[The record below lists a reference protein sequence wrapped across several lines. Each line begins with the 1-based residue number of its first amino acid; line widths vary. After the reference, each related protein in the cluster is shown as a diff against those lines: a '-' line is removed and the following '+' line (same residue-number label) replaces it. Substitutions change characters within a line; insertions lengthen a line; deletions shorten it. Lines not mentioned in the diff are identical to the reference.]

1 MTGHGQRMT
10 ARQGDG
16 NRFFAFAWVA
26 TQLRTRAMPTREHSG
41 ARLFASIQRVF
52 CIIGMAE
59 AGTCVTALETARAR
73 HQASTV
79 MVPLDVISRRT
90 LHHVA
95 VLLAAQPYVG
105 ADETFRA
112 YYRQY
117 LSIH

>member
-1 MTGHGQRMT
+1 MTGHGQGMT

-16 NRFFAFAWVA
+16 NSFFAFAWVA

-41 ARLFASIQRVF
+41 AWLFASIQRVF

-73 HQASTV
+73 HQASAI
-79 MVPLDVISRRT
+79 MMPLDVISRRA
-90 LHHVA
+90 LHNVA

-105 ADETFRA
+105 AD
-112 YYRQY
+112 
-117 LSIH
+117 